1 MIKHTQLKVPMT
13 EFVVDVLVGG
23 SKEEHL
29 VIQKRLYDIPEGDLE
44 NIGQNETCTIDT
56 GKDAEVGSNIK
67 IFHLHF
73 DKMPSEDIPVTMHE
87 MWHLVWHISNNI
99 SDFSPIT
106 YESHSFMA
114 PFIEDLTRQLFN
126 AEYQDLVV

>member
-13 EFVVDVLVGG
+13 DFKVDVLIGG
-23 SKEEHL
+23 SKKEHL
-29 VIQKRLYDIPEGDLE
+29 IIQKRLYDISEEDLGT
-44 NIGQNETCTIDT
+44 IGQNEVCTIDT
-56 GKDAEVGSNIK
+56 GENAEVGSTIK
-67 IFHLHF
+67 IFHLHL

-87 MWHLVWHISNNI
+87 MWHLVWHISNSI
-99 SDFSPIT
+99 PDFSPIT